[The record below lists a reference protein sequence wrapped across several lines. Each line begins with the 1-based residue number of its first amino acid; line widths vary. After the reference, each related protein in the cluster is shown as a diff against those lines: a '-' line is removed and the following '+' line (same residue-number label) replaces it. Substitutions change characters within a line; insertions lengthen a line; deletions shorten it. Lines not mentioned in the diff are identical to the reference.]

1 MGFSLQQFEDIAE
14 KKYHGI
20 DIDDAPGGPVTL
32 RSALRLSKEARA
44 EVKRLND
51 EITALQEDENA
62 DEDELHRLMVDLLAA
77 TATRPDSV
85 REYLGDKDLAL
96 LMAVFSAYGEAT
108 QDAAGK

>member
-32 RSALRLSKEARA
+32 RSALRLGKEQKD
-44 EVKRLND
+44 EVKRLNA
-51 EITALQEDENA
+51 EIEALQDAEDQ
-62 DEDELHRLMVDLLAA
+62 DEDKLHELMVELLAA
-77 TATRPDSV
+77 TATRPDAV
-85 REYLGDKDLAL
+85 REYLADKDLAL
-96 LMAVFSAYGEAT
+96 LMAVFSAYGEST